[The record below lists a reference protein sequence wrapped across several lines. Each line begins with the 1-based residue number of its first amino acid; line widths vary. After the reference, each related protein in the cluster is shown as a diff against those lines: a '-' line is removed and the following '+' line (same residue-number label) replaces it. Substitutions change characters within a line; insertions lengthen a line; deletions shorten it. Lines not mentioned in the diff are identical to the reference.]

1 MSIENTYVLVTGASA
16 GIGAEFARQYA
27 AAGYNLVLTARR
39 EKTLENLAGQLRS
52 TYRVEVEVIP
62 ADLLVSGDVQKL
74 VDRLA
79 QAERPVEILVN
90 NAGFGLGQPF
100 EEAPAQRHLD
110 QVQVLAA
117 VPLQLMHAAI
127 LAMLPRGRGR
137 IINVA
142 SVAAFTPGGT
152 YSAVK
157 RFMVVASESANIQY
171 RDRGIDVTAL
181 CPGLTRSDFHHAMGQ
196 EQPKVPGVFWLSP
209 QQVVTEAIA
218 AVNAGKPICVP
229 SLPYKVAAG
238 ISQIIP
244 RRAVAALIS
253 RTRNY

>member
-27 AAGYNLVLTARR
+27 KAGYNLVLTARR
-39 EKTLENLAGQLRS
+39 EQALENLADQLRC
-52 TYRVEVEVIP
+52 TYGVQVEVIT
-62 ADLLVSGDVQKL
+62 ADLLVTSDVEKL
-74 VDRLA
+74 VNRLA
-79 QAERPVEILVN
+79 QTKKPVEILVN
-90 NAGFGLGQPF
+90 NAGFGLGQRF
-100 EEAPAQRHLD
+100 EDAPAQRHLD

-117 VPLQLMHAAI
+117 VPLRLMHAAI

-171 RDRGIDVTAL
+171 RGLGIQVTAL
-181 CPGLTRSDFHHAMGQ
+181 CPGLTRSEFHDAMGQ
-196 EQPKVPGVFWLSP
+196 ERPEVPEMFWLSP
-209 QQVVTEAIA
+209 HQVVTEAIA
-218 AVNAGKPICVP
+218 AVNAGKPVCVP
-229 SLPYKVAAG
+229 SLPYKVAVG
-238 ISQIIP
+238 LSRVIP
-244 RRAVAALIS
+244 RRAVAKLIA

>member
-1 MSIENTYVLVTGASA
+1 MSIENTYVLVTGASS

-39 EKTLENLAGQLRS
+39 EQALKELADQLRS
-52 TYRVEVEVIP
+52 TYAVQVEVIA
-62 ADLLVSGDVQKL
+62 ADLLVAHDVERL
-74 VDRLA
+74 THRLA
-79 QAERPVEILVN
+79 QNEHPVEILVN
-90 NAGFGLGQPF
+90 NAGFGLGQRF
-100 EEAPAQRHLD
+100 EDAPTQRHLD

-117 VPLQLMHAAI
+117 VPLQLMHTAL

-157 RFMVVASESANIQY
+157 RFMVVVSESANLQY
-171 RDRGIDVTAL
+171 RSRGIHVTAV
-181 CPGLTRSDFHHAMGQ
+181 CPGLTHSEFHDAMGQ
-196 EQPKVPGVFWLSP
+196 SRPNVPAIFWLNP
-209 QQVVTEAIA
+209 QQVVAEAIA
-218 AVNAGKPICVP
+218 AVATGKPVCIP
-229 SLPYKVAAG
+229 SLPYKVAVG
-238 ISQIIP
+238 ISRAVP
-244 RRAVAALIS
+244 RRAVAAFIA